1 MLIALDAGHG
11 GSDPGAVYNNRQEK
25 DDNLRLAQ
33 AVGKILEGRGID
45 VVYTRSNDIYETPY
59 KKAMDANAAGADYFV
74 SFHRN
79 SSNTPGSGSGAQVL
93 IFSEGGIKE
102 VLANNIQNNLVGLGF
117 NDLGVVER
125 PNLVVLK
132 RTKMPAVLIETGFI
146 NNEADNEKFDAQF
159 DAIANAIAN
168 GIFQS
173 TGYNENQQVSA
184 TPYSS
189 TNDTQYDEIMEE
201 FEDPYEGLYNNPQ
214 QMVPQMQPMPSD
226 RCVCDKLYRVQVGA
240 FSSREP
246 AERLLGPL
254 LDLGFPAFIIYQND
268 LYKVQ
273 VGAFRNLDNAVKMEQ
288 RLRRYR
294 YNTYITA

>member
-25 DDNLRLAQ
+25 DDNLKLAQ
-33 AVGKILEGRGID
+33 AVGKILESRGID
-45 VVYTRSNDIYETPY
+45 VVYTRNNDIYETPY
-59 KKAMDANAAGADYFV
+59 KKAMDANEAGADYFV

-79 SSNTPGSGSGAQVL
+79 SSNTPGSGTGSQVL
-93 IFSEGGIKE
+93 IYSKGGAKE
-102 VLANNIQNNLVGLGF
+102 ALAENIQNNLVGLGF

-132 RTKMPAVLIETGFI
+132 RTNMPAVLVETGFI
-146 NNEADNEKFDAQF
+146 NNESDNRKFDEDF

-168 GIFQS
+168 GIFR
-173 TGYNENQQVSA
+173 TLGYNESQSVSA
-184 TPYSS
+184 EITQNADMYDDDSE
-189 TNDTQYDEIMEE
+189 QYD
-201 FEDPYEGLYNNPQ
+201 DPYAGLYNNPQ
-214 QMVPQMQPMPSD
+214 QPATPMQPMPSD

-240 FSSREP
+240 FNNKDS
-246 AERLLGPL
+246 ADRLLGPL

-273 VGAFRNLDNAVKMEQ
+273 VGAYRNLDNAVKMEQ
-288 RLRRYR
+288 RLRKYR